1 MNSQSVQLSNQKKY
15 DQPLQDYG
23 VIAKEYLKEKYLIQY
38 TTLLTEGSLMEYLHK
53 IQTEA
58 INQEMLLEEQMLQER
73 PYPKIENPLVIEA
86 HLKVIQ
92 SLAREQVITDIQIQ
106 LDNL

>member
-23 VIAKEYLKEKYLIQY
+23 VIAKEYLKEKDLLQY
-38 TTLLTEGSLMEYLHK
+38 TTLLTEGTLMEYLHEL
-53 IQTEA
+53 QTKA
-58 INQEMLLEEQMLQER
+58 INQEILLEEQILQEK
-73 PYPKIENPLVIEA
+73 PYPKTENPLVIEA